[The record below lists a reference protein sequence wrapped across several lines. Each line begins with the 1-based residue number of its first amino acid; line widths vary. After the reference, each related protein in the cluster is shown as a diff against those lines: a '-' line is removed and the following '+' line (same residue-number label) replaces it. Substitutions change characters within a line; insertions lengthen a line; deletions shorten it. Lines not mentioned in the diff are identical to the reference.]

1 MKWLIQKLFN
11 KIGLTEENALRFRE
25 WSKGK
30 TWIQIPLWIFIL
42 WMLGFANPYWC
53 VYPVCWIPGVG

>member
-11 KIGLTEENALRFRE
+11 KIGLTEENALKFRE

-30 TWIQIPLWIFIL
+30 LWIQIPLWIFIL
-42 WMLGFANPYWC
+42 WMLGCFNPYWC
-53 VYPVCWIPGVG
+53 VYPVCWIM

>member
-1 MKWLIQKLFN
+1 MKWLVETIFN
-11 KIGLTEENALRFRE
+11 KLGLTTENAIRFRE

-30 TWIQIPLWIFIL
+30 ILVQIPLWIMIL

-53 VYPVCWIPGVG
+53 VYPVCLVV

>member
-11 KIGLTEENALRFRE
+11 KIGLTEENALKFRE

-53 VYPVCWIPGVG
+53 VYPVCWIT

>member
-1 MKWLIQKLFN
+1 MKWIKEKLLN
-11 KIGLTEENALRFRE
+11 KLGLTQENALKFRE

-53 VYPVCWIPGVG
+53 VYPVCWIN

>member
-1 MKWLIQKLFN
+1 MKWLIEKLFN
-11 KIGLTEENALRFRE
+11 KLGLTEENALKFRE

-30 TWIQIPLWIFIL
+30 TWIQIPLWFFIL

-53 VYPVCWIPGVG
+53 VYPVCWIS